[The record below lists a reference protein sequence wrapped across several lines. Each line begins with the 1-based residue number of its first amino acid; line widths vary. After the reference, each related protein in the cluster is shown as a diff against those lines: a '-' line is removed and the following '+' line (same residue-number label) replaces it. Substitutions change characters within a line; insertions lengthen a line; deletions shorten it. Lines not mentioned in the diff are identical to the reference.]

1 MIEMVGGVAAVGVL
15 ICLSW
20 LVSLVMLLLLV
31 GFLDWWRSK
40 ARTPWYLQY
49 GCFNRPSYREQALMF
64 FRGKDIGMS
73 DMPGFRVLAYA
84 YFVLLLAVWI
94 LPLLLIW
101 KALRA
106 L

>member
-1 MIEMVGGVAAVGVL
+1 MIEIIGGVAAVGTV
-15 ICLSW
+15 ICLAG
-20 LVSLVMLLLLV
+20 LVTFLMFMFLI

-49 GCFNRPSYREQALMF
+49 SCFNRPSYGEQALMF
-64 FRGKDIGMS
+64 FKGKDIGMS

-84 YFVLLLAVWI
+84 YLVLLLAVWI
-94 LPLLLIW
+94 LPLFW
-101 KALRA
+101 VWEAVRA